1 MAIPSYFFSDKGDVL
16 TIKDS
21 FLVSKSR
28 FQGVLNSI
36 KALHGAKPIFQR
48 SDLSLKREWAA
59 HNAAYALHYKREQ
72 TKDVDLDIPCD
83 KPEWLYIVFGTIV
96 WPFIK

>member
-1 MAIPSYFFSDKGDVL
+1 MLPNYHFSENGTVL

-21 FLVSKSR
+21 YLVPKKN

-36 KALHGAKPIFQR
+36 KALHGSKPIFRR
-48 SDLSLKREWAA
+48 SDTSLKREWAV

-72 TKDVDLDIPCD
+72 TKDADLDIPAD
-83 KPEWLYIVFGTIV
+83 KPEWLYIAVGTIV